1 MIFWKENYWKLE
13 FYIKKLKKLKKLK
26 KISLQKKIEMKFL
39 FYFKSIKYLHTQIHN
54 TYSFKNGLRFYQQF

>member
-13 FYIKKLKKLKKLK
+13 FYIKKLK